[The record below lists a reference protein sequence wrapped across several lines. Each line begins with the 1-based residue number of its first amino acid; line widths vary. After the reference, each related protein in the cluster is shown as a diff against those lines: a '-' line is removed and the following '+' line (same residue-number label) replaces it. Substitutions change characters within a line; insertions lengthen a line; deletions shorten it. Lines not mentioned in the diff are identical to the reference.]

1 MDADELARLIRHHR
15 GRYYNDQ
22 PEITD
27 DAYDALEAKLRNL
40 DPEHPVLAEVGAPV
54 GPPAERPPAHSEDPE
69 LEDRARAL
77 HEESESF
84 YSFGATPDPKGYK
97 ARYEALQAR
106 APEHPV
112 FLDVVPARGLEWP
125 KAAHEIPMGSLNKV
139 NTGEELQAWAER
151 CDELARKAELSPSS
165 EDLFVNEKLD
175 GISIEVLYQGGEF
188 ETAIT
193 RGDGVVGERIG
204 PNVRRMEGVPARI
217 EAEGRISVRGEIILR
232 RSKVPAFEDFKRK
245 IDPKFDRLKSLR
257 NTASGMARAKDLNHL
272 PACSFLSA
280 MFYEVEGI
288 EGLDDESEKMSW
300 LTEHGFTVPAWDV
313 GDVARVA
320 EIHATYEDRLRSGLD
335 YDIDG
340 LVVRAHA
347 LKTFTL
353 LGELNHRPRAAVAFK
368 FGNDM
373 QVSTLR
379 YIEWN
384 TGDSGRITPV
394 AVIDP
399 VFLAGAEV
407 RNASL
412 HNVALVQQ
420 LGIGVGD
427 QVMVSRRNDVIPYVE
442 SVEVDGGAQE
452 EPPAACAR
460 CDTPVARDGEYLVC
474 PNETC
479 PARMQGRIKVWI
491 KQLGLLEWGEKTVET
506 LFAEGLVKEPA
517 DLYRLQVED
526 VIQLH
531 GYGASTAKKLLD
543 PLHAAKKIPLPTF
556 IAALGISA
564 VSRETGKLLVRAGYD
579 SLEKLD
585 QATPEALAEVE
596 GLGAIKAEK
605 IKSGLDLRRDEIRR
619 LAELGVEPVPPED
632 GGPLEGL
639 SFCFSGA
646 HARPRKELAALV
658 ENHGGTVRSGV
669 AKGLSYLVLA
679 DPGSTSAKAEKA
691 RRYGTE
697 IVDEAGFEAVLRARG
712 VEI

>member
-1 MDADELARLIRHHR
+1 MDVDELARLIRHHR
-15 GRYYNDQ
+15 DRYYNDQ

-27 DAYDALEAKLRNL
+27 DAYDALEAKLRQL
-40 DPEHPVLAEVGAPV
+40 DPDHPVLAEVGAPV
-54 GPPAERPPAHSEDPE
+54 GSPTQPAPTGTEDPE
-69 LEDRARAL
+69 IETQAQSL
-77 HEESESF
+77 HAESESF
-84 YSFGATPDPKGYK
+84 FSFEARPDAKGYK

-106 APEHPV
+106 APDHPV
-112 FLDVVPARGLEWP
+112 FLEVVPARGLEWP

-139 NTGEELQAWAER
+139 NTGEDLQAWAER
-151 CDELARKAELSPSS
+151 CDELAKKAELQPTSH
-165 EDLFVNEKLD
+165 DLFVNEKLD
-175 GISIEVLYQGGEF
+175 GISIEVLYQDGRY

-217 EAEGRISVRGEIILR
+217 DAEGRISVRGEIILR
-232 RSKVPAFEDFKRK
+232 RSRAPEFEDFKRR
-245 IDPKFDRLKSLR
+245 IDPKFERLKSLR
-257 NTASGMARAKDLNHL
+257 NTASGMARAKDLAHL

-280 MFYEVEGI
+280 MFYEVEGV
-288 EGLDDESEKMSW
+288 EGLMTESDKMAW
-300 LTEHGFTVPAWDV
+300 LNAHDFIVPAWDV
-313 GDVARVA
+313 GDVAHVA
-320 EIHATYEDRLRSGLD
+320 EIHATYEDRLRADLD

-347 LKTFTL
+347 LETYTL

-379 YIEWN
+379 AIEWN

-442 SVEVDGGAQE
+442 SVEVDGGARE
-452 EPPAACAR
+452 EAPSACAS
-460 CDTPVARDGEYLVC
+460 CDTPVERDGEYLLC

-479 PARMQGRIKVWI
+479 PARMRGRIKVWI

-506 LFAEGLVKEPA
+506 LFAEDLVKEPA

-526 VIQLH
+526 IVKLH
-531 GYGASTAKKLLD
+531 GYGESTARKLLE
-543 PLHAAKKIPLPTF
+543 PLQAFKQIPLPTF
-556 IAALGISA
+556 IAALGIAA
-564 VSRETGKLLVRAGYD
+564 VSKETGKLLVGAGYD
-579 SLEKLD
+579 SLEKLEE
-585 QATPEALAEVE
+585 ASPEALAEVD

-605 IKSGLDLRRDEIRR
+605 IKRGLALRRDEIRR
-619 LAELGVEPVPPED
+619 LAELGVEPVPPDE
-632 GGPLEGL
+632 GGPLNGL

-658 ENHGGTVRSGV
+658 EDHGGAVRSGV

-679 DPGSTSAKAEKA
+679 DPASTSAKAEKA

-697 IVDEAGFEAVLRARG
+697 IVDEAGFEAILRQRG